1 MIGFVNWVINEIGLA
16 LIWMPVAHF
25 ALSAIVGLLVYWLTL
40 TILSHGRFSIYLKEK
55 QSSNQGFSIH
65 RFSLVVALCFAVAVH
80 ILEDYTLNIF

>member
-65 RFSLVVALCFAVAVH
+65 RFSFGLALLFSLCVH
-80 ILEDYTLNIF
+80 ILQDYIFNIF